1 MNVHRFAGDNP
12 IFQKFAEQTAVNEQL
27 MRRRQAEAMQNA
39 QLQRQRD
46 VQAAQGIVPTFI

>member
-46 VQAAQGIVPTFI
+46 VQATQGIVPTFI

>member
-46 VQAAQGIVPTFI
+46 VQATQGVVPTFI